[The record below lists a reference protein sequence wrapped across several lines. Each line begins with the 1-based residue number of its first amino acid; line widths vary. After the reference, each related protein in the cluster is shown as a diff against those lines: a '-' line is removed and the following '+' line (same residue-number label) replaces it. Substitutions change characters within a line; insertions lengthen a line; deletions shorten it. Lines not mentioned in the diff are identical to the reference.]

1 MRQREIKLKAL
12 LENCDFISKSGPLE
26 IEIQGIT
33 SDSRSVG
40 AGDLFVAIKGSEC
53 DGHSFAAEAI
63 ANGAR
68 AVVLER
74 DLPVKKGVAKILVR
88 DSRLASSRLAARFYG
103 YPSSK
108 IKTVG
113 ITGTNGKTTVSY
125 LVDKVFSEIGLRCGI
140 IGTVCY
146 KIKDRVIAAQT
157 TTPGP
162 IDLHRI
168 LNEMVAEGCDHAI
181 IEVSSHSLDQHRV
194 DEVSFDVAV
203 FTNLTQDHL
212 DYHSTMNRYFD
223 AKAKLFEHLNSNALA
238 VLNIDDPYGEKLI
251 RLSGAKVMTY
261 GMDNACDVTGRIK
274 GSSLEATEF
283 VIRAFGAEVGLT
295 ARLIGR
301 HNLYNVL
308 AATCVGLAQGVR
320 LDQLA
325 RALEGFEGVP
335 GRLERI
341 RCGQPF
347 EIFVDYAHTDNA
359 MACVLSTL
367 RTLTSRRI
375 ISVFG
380 CGGDRD
386 PSKRPLMGKVA
397 QRYSDYVILTSDNPR
412 GEDPMEIVS
421 QIESGMDGVRKDYKV
436 ILDRYRAIQEALQ
449 IAEPQDVVVICG
461 KGHEQFQILRD
472 KRVPFDDR
480 QAVRECLRLK
490 RS

>member
-1 MRQREIKLKAL
+1 M
-12 LENCDFISKSGPLE
+12 
-26 IEIQGIT
+26 
-33 SDSRSVG
+33 
-40 AGDLFVAIKGSEC
+40 AIKGVEC
-53 DGHSFAAEAI
+53 DGHSFVAEAI
-63 ANGAR
+63 ANGAK
-68 AVVLER
+68 AVVLEQ
-74 DLPVKKGVAKILVR
+74 DLPVKKGVTKVLVK
-88 DSRLASSRLAARFYG
+88 DSRVASSRLAARFYG
-103 YPSSK
+103 CPSSK

-113 ITGTNGKTTVSY
+113 VTGTNGKTTAAY
-125 LVDKVFSEIGLRCGI
+125 LVNEILSRADQRCGV

-146 KIKDRVIAAQT
+146 KIKDKVAPAKT

-162 IDLHRI
+162 IELQQLLH
-168 LNEMVAEGCDHAI
+168 EMVVVGCDYAI

-203 FTNLTQDHL
+203 FTNLTQEHL
-212 DYHSTMNRYFD
+212 DYHGTMDRYFD
-223 AKAKLFEHLNSNALA
+223 AKAKLFDSLGSDALA
-238 VLNIDDPYGEKLI
+238 VLNSDDPYSAKLT
-251 RLSGAKVMTY
+251 RRTGSKVMTY
-261 GMDNACDVTGRIK
+261 GMDNACDVKAKVGS
-274 GSSLEATEF
+274 SSLEATEF
-283 VIRAFGAEVGLT
+283 VIQAFGAEVGLT
-295 ARLIGR
+295 TKLIGR

-308 AATCVGLAQGVR
+308 AATCVGLSCGIR
-320 LDQLA
+320 LDQVA
-325 RALEGFEGVP
+325 QALEGFEGAP

-359 MACVLSTL
+359 IACVLSTL
-367 RTLTSRRI
+367 RALAEKRI

-386 PSKRPLMGKVA
+386 RSKRPLMGKVA

-412 GEDPMEIVS
+412 GEDPMEIVR
-421 QIESGMDGVRKDYKV
+421 QIESGMDGGRKNYKV

-480 QAVRECLRLK
+480 QAVRKILNEHMIYGVRGTT
-490 RS
+490 